1 MPSLWDWG
9 YGLLL
14 FEGSSVNLKSMRQE
28 CKVFKS
34 ARLLLGLFFF
44 IFQPLRAE
52 LFKHYELSELKKCLK
67 KVKKEYRE
75 DYELSCPLPEFVAKA
90 REKNYQEPGK
100 RFLVARMLVQAL
112 KTRHQSELIYGDSAE
127 AEENATVAE
136 MFPEIPSSRSQ
147 YLQYFFPESGQNRVP
162 VLPPS
167 KEAKF
172 LSQSKNLVDEILF
185 WITPLRE
192 PKSSKKQALFLKDET
207 SHLLFWSYGLS
218 LRFDS
223 LFQLIESDEKVLLHN
238 RDFEQLYLNQIS
250 QWIKQFGALPLRN
263 WYAKK
268 VKTKLAPVGGTL
280 SDNSWNYWVESIRL
294 LERPVNVEDKELLA
308 HLRWLWV
315 ISPEA
320 KRSLEIKNLIN
331 ELGFGKNLDTW
342 SFNQLSWQ
350 EYLWRVQAL
359 SASLSTRSADQMMES
374 LLKENSKLL
383 TNRDEVWEA
392 LQVHIKL
399 IKILDERHRIAKL
412 IQKYNEKF
420 KFFTPPEDKGLIPK
434 HYERLYQIAVQFWTL
449 EENKAAMDL
458 LNKIEAS
465 KEKSIYSVLSKVA
478 YVKARMSEEKDL
490 EGLKKAFKMD
500 LRDDQKLELG
510 WRIFFK
516 LYEGSLK
523 QVAESL
529 SFIEHNT
536 SSFKNLDEASL
547 KISFWK
553 AQSLVK
559 LKKEKEAIKVFNKN
573 FEEDPYSFY
582 GLMSAY
588 MLRELTGKFPENW
601 EIRNLKPTTRFN
613 EADYLDSEGY
623 PTSDSVSQVSAAIV
637 LGKVFEDDRGIAVLK
652 ELSNGKSSSEFFSS
666 GEKFE
671 KVRDLA
677 RIFVELNDKRSGMN
691 LMAGYLTRNS
701 EDFSSEDWGFI
712 FPRVFEEDIRK
723 QSSKAGIDP
732 WVVSSIIRQE
742 SAFNPRARS
751 SVDALGLMQLLPV
764 TAQKEAKILGK
775 DSFQTEDLYDP
786 DTAIEFGTSN
796 ISRLLKIFDKSY
808 ICSFAAYNAGIPPV
822 KLWMKQYGT
831 TYPFAFIE
839 RITYKETRDYVKKLL
854 RNYVMYR
861 RLYEKEMPVLASL
874 LTMPSEEVSAN
885 IPEHEDSD
893 RVAKK

>member
-1 MPSLWDWG
+1 MFCKSSRLGPCF
-9 YGLLL
+9 L
-14 FEGSSVNLKSMRQE
+14 FI
-28 CKVFKS
+28 
-34 ARLLLGLFFF
+34 FFF
-44 IFQPLRAE
+44 LLALPIKAG

-75 DYELSCPLPEFVAKA
+75 DLDLSCPLPEFVAKA
-90 REKNYQEPGK
+90 REKNYKEPGK
-100 RFLVARMLVQAL
+100 RFLVARVLVQAL
-112 KTRHQSELIYGDSAE
+112 KTRHQSELLFGDSSE
-127 AEENATVAE
+127 SEENQAIAE
-136 MFPEIPSSRSQ
+136 MFPELPASRSQ

-185 WITPLRE
+185 WLEPLRE
-192 PKSSKKQALFLKDET
+192 EKSSKKLRLFLKDET
-207 SHLLFWSYGLS
+207 SHILFWAYGLS

-223 LFQLIESDEKVLLHN
+223 LYQLIDSDEKALLHN
-238 RDFEQLYLNQIS
+238 RDFEQLYLTQVS
-250 QWIKQFGALPLRN
+250 QWIKQFGALPLRS
-263 WYAKK
+263 WYSKK
-268 VKTKLAPVGGTL
+268 IKSKLAPMGGPL
-280 SDNSWNYWVESIRL
+280 SDTAWNYWIESIRL
-294 LERPVNVEDKELLA
+294 LERPVNPEDKDLLA
-308 HLRWLWV
+308 QLRWLWV

-320 KRSLEIKNLIN
+320 KRNLELKNLID
-331 ELGFGKNLDTW
+331 ELGLGKTRDSW
-342 SFNQLSWQ
+342 SLSQLTWQ

-359 SASLSTRSADQMMES
+359 SSSLSTRAADQMMEA
-374 LLKENSKLL
+374 LLKESSKLL
-383 TNRDEVWEA
+383 SNRDEVWEA
-392 LQVHIKL
+392 LQVHIK
-399 IKILDERHRIAKL
+399 IMKILDERHRISKL

-420 KFFTPPEDKGLIPK
+420 KFFTTPEDKNEIPK
-434 HYERLYQIAVQFWTL
+434 HFERLYQIAVQFWTL
-449 EENKAAMDL
+449 EENKQALDI
-458 LNKIEAS
+458 LNKIEGS
-465 KEKSIYSVLSKVA
+465 KERAHASVLSKVA
-478 YVKARMSEEKDL
+478 YVKARMNEEKDL

-510 WRIFFK
+510 WRVFFK

-523 QVAESL
+523 QVTESL
-529 SFIEHNT
+529 NFIERYAST
-536 SSFKNLDEASL
+536 FKNLEEAPL
-547 KISFWK
+547 KIAFWK

-559 LKKEKEAIKVFNKN
+559 LKKDKEAVKVFTKN

-588 MLRELTGKFPENW
+588 MLRELTGKFPDKW
-601 EIRNLKPTTRFN
+601 EIKNLKSTSAFN
-613 EADYLDSEGY
+613 EADYLDGEGY
-623 PTSDSVSQVSAAIV
+623 PTSDAYTQVATAIV
-637 LGKVFEDDRGIAVLK
+637 LGKVYEDDRGIAVLK
-652 ELSNGKSSSEFFSS
+652 ELSNGKSGNGFLSS
-666 GEKFE
+666 GEKFD
-671 KVRDLA
+671 KARDLA

-691 LMAGYLTRNS
+691 LMAGYLSKNS

-712 FPRVFEEDIRK
+712 FPRVYEEDIRK
-723 QSSKAGIDP
+723 QSSKVGIDP

-775 DSFQTEDLYDP
+775 DSFQTEDLFDP

-831 TYPFAFIE
+831 AYPFTFIE

-854 RNYVMYR
+854 RNFVMYR
-861 RLYEKEMPVLASL
+861 RLYEKEMPVLTSL
-874 LTMPSEEVSAN
+874 LTMPSDEVSAN
-885 IPEHEDSD
+885 IPDHEDSD

>member
-1 MPSLWDWG
+1 MWQRRSLSIIVV
-9 YGLLL
+9 L
-14 FEGSSVNLKSMRQE
+14 FW
-28 CKVFKS
+28 
-34 ARLLLGLFFF
+34 GLFSL
-44 IFQPLRAE
+44 PVKAE
-52 LFKHYELSELKKCLK
+52 LFKHYELTELKKCLK
-67 KVKKEYRE
+67 QVKKDYRE
-75 DYELSCPLPEFVAKA
+75 DLELSCPLPEFVAKA

-112 KTRHQSELIYGDSAE
+112 KTRHQSELLYGQNVES
-127 AEENATVAE
+127 EESSSVAE
-136 MFPEIPSSRSQ
+136 MFPEIPASRSQ
-147 YLQYFFPESGQNRVP
+147 YLQYFFPESGQDRVP

-185 WITPLRE
+185 WLTPLRE
-192 PKSSKKQALFLKDET
+192 SKSSKKHALFLKDET
-207 SHLLFWSYGLS
+207 AHLLFWAYGLS

-223 LFQLIESDEKVLLHN
+223 LFQLIQSDEKALLNN

-250 QWIKQFGALPLRN
+250 QWIKQFGAHPLRN

-268 VKTKLAPVGGTL
+268 IKTKISTIGGAL
-280 SDNSWNYWVESIRL
+280 NDASWNYWIESIRL
-294 LERPVNVEDKELLA
+294 LERPVNPEDKELIA
-308 HLRWLWV
+308 QLRWLWV

-320 KRSLEIKNLIN
+320 KRNLELKNLMV
-331 ELGFGKNLDTW
+331 ELGFEKTLDSW
-342 SFNQLSWQ
+342 SLSQLTWQ

-383 TNRDEVWEA
+383 SNRDEVWEA
-392 LQVHIKL
+392 LQVHIKI

-412 IQKYNEKF
+412 IQRYNDKF
-420 KFFTPPEDKGLIPK
+420 KFFTPPEDKSDLPK
-434 HYERLYQIAVQFWTL
+434 HYERLYQIAVQYWTL
-449 EENKAAMDL
+449 EENKETLAL
-458 LNKIEAS
+458 LSKIEAF
-465 KEKSIYSVLSKVA
+465 KDKSISSVLAKVA
-478 YVKARMSEEKDL
+478 YIKARMNEEKDL
-490 EGLKKAFKMD
+490 EGLKKAYKMD

-523 QVAESL
+523 QVTESL
-529 SFIEHNT
+529 TFIERNT
-536 SSFKNLDEASL
+536 SAFKSMDEAPL
-547 KISFWK
+547 KISFWR

-559 LKKEKEAIKVFNKN
+559 LKKEKEAIKVFTKN
-573 FEEDPYSFY
+573 FEEDPYTFY

-588 MLRELTGKFPENW
+588 MLRELTGKFPETW
-601 EIRNLKPTTRFN
+601 EIKSLKTATAFK
-613 EADYLDSEGY
+613 ESEYLESDGY
-623 PTSDSVSQVSAAIV
+623 PAHDSATQMAAAIV
-637 LGKVFEDDRGIAVLK
+637 LGKVYSDERGVAVLK
-652 ELSNGKSSSEFFSS
+652 EISNGKQSGGFFSS
-666 GEKFE
+666 GEKLE
-671 KVRDLA
+671 KSRDLA

-691 LMAGYLTRNS
+691 LIAGYLSKNS
-701 EDFSSEDWGFI
+701 DDLSLEDWGFI
-712 FPRVFEEDIRK
+712 FPRVFEDDIRK
-723 QSSKAGIDP
+723 RSQKVGMDP

-786 DTAIEFGTSN
+786 ETAIEFGTSN

-831 TYPFAFIE
+831 VYPLTFIE

-854 RNYVMYR
+854 RNYIMYR

-885 IPEHEDSD
+885 IPDHEDSD

>member
-1 MPSLWDWG
+1 M
-9 YGLLL
+9 LL
-14 FEGSSVNLKSMRQE
+14 R
-28 CKVFKS
+28 
-34 ARLLLGLFFF
+34 GLF
-44 IFQPLRAE
+44 ILPLFVAPLKAE

-100 RFLVARMLVQAL
+100 RFLVARMLVLAL
-112 KTRHQSELIYGDSAE
+112 KTRHQSELIYGDNSE
-127 AEENATVAE
+127 SEEDAAIAE

-147 YLQYFFPESGQNRVP
+147 YLQYFFPDSGQNRVP

-185 WITPLRE
+185 WLNPLRE
-192 PKSSKKQALFLKDET
+192 PKSPKKEALFLKDET
-207 SHLLFWSYGLS
+207 SHLLFWAYGLS
-218 LRFDS
+218 LRFDA
-223 LFQLIESDEKVLLHN
+223 LYQLIESDEKALLHN
-238 RDFEQLYLNQIS
+238 RDFEQLYLTQIS

-268 VKTKLAPVGGTL
+268 IKTKLAPVGGAL
-280 SDNSWNYWVESIRL
+280 NDISWNYWVESIRL
-294 LERPVNVEDKELLA
+294 LDRPVNPEDKDLRA
-308 HLRWLWV
+308 QLRWLWV
-315 ISPEA
+315 VSPEA
-320 KRSLEIKNLIN
+320 KRSIEIKNLIA
-331 ELGFGKNLDTW
+331 ELGLGKTLDSW
-342 SFNQLSWQ
+342 SLNQLSWQ

-399 IKILDERHRIAKL
+399 MKILDERHRIAKL
-412 IQKYNEKF
+412 IQKYNDRF
-420 KFFTPPEDKGLIPK
+420 KFFTDPEDKSEIPK
-434 HYERLYQIAVQFWTL
+434 HFERLYQLAVQFWTL
-449 EENKAAMDL
+449 EENKAAVDL

-478 YVKARMSEEKDL
+478 YVKARMNEEKDL

-516 LYEGSLK
+516 LYEGSIK
-523 QVAESL
+523 QVTESL
-529 SFIEHNT
+529 SFIERNT
-536 SSFKNLDEASL
+536 STFKSLDESSL
-547 KISFWK
+547 KISFWQ

-559 LKKEKEAIKVFNKN
+559 LKKEKEAIKVFIKN

-588 MLRELTGKFPENW
+588 MLREITGKFPENW
-601 EIRNLKPTTRFN
+601 EIKNLKSSSAFN
-613 EADYLDSEGY
+613 ERDYLDSEGY
-623 PTSDSVSQVSAAIV
+623 PSSESVSQMAAAIV

-652 ELSNGKSSSEFFSS
+652 ELSNGKSSNGFFSS
-666 GEKFE
+666 GEKLD

-677 RIFVELNDKRSGMN
+677 RVFVELNDKRSGMN
-691 LMAGYLTRNS
+691 LIAGYLTRNA

-712 FPRVFEEDIRK
+712 FPRVYEENIRK
-723 QSSKAGIDP
+723 ESSKVGIDP

-775 DSFQTEDLYDP
+775 DSFQTEDLFAP
-786 DTAIEFGTSN
+786 ETAIEFGTSN

-822 KLWMKQYGT
+822 KLWMKQYGAA
-831 TYPFAFIE
+831 YPLAFIE

-861 RLYEKEMPVLASL
+861 RLYEKEMPILASL

-885 IPEHEDSD
+885 IPDHEDSD